1 MLVSPVIVLTLEL
14 GARCYD
20 PAVVSRRPPG
30 TDGNRH
36 GVISQIRQG
45 TIVVLIKTVAKG
57 LVLSLLA
64 ATAAHASMARPLT
77 VIQNYSTVPV
87 AAPEIDPASAFS
99 GLMFLVGSLAVIRGR
114 RAGK

>member
-1 MLVSPVIVLTLEL
+1 MK
-14 GARCYD
+14 
-20 PAVVSRRPPG
+20 
-30 TDGNRH
+30 
-36 GVISQIRQG
+36 
-45 TIVVLIKTVAKG
+45 IVVQG

-64 ATAAHASMARPLT
+64 ATAAHASIARPLS
-77 VIQNYSTVPV
+77 VLQNYNTPV